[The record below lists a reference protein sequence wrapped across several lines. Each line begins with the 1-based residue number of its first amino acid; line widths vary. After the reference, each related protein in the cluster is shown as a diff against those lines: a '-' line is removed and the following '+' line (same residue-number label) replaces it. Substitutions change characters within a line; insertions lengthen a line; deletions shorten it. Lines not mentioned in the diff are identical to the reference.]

1 MCKLHRADA
10 GGEAGGPDTTMGR
23 EILPG
28 NVVPKHYNLTL
39 EPDFKQ
45 FTFEGTVIV
54 DLDVVEDSTSI
65 SLNTL
70 DIDIHSSKVLSG
82 SETISSSP
90 KLSYHESTQTT
101 MVTFDKALK
110 KGSKAQLE
118 MKFTGE
124 LNDKMAGF
132 YRSTYKN
139 QDGTEGILATTQME
153 PTDARRAF
161 PCFDEP
167 SLKAEFTITL
177 IADKKLTCLSNMDVD
192 SETELSAGKKA
203 VKFTKSPRMSTY
215 LVAFIIGEL
224 NYIETKEFRLPIRVY
239 APPSQDIEHGRFSLD
254 LAARTLKFYEEKF
267 DSQFPLPKMDMV
279 AIPDFSAGAMENWGL
294 ITYRMVD
301 LLFDEKTSGA
311 STKERVAEVVQ
322 HELAHQ
328 WFGNLVTMDFWD
340 GLWLNEGFATWMS
353 WYSCNTFYPEWK
365 VWESYVTDTLQ
376 SALSLD
382 SLRSSHPVEV
392 PVKRADEVNQIFDA
406 ISYSKGSCVLRMI
419 SKYVGE
425 DVFMQGI
432 RNYLKKHAYG
442 NTQTGDLWAALSQA
456 SGKDIGKVMDIWTKH
471 VGYPV
476 VTVTENEKDN
486 TIHVKQN
493 RLLRTADVKPEEDQT
508 IYPVFLGLRTKDGVD
523 EELELSKREGS
534 FKVPD
539 LDFFKLNAD
548 HSSLYR
554 TSYSPARLEK
564 LGKAAKEGK
573 LSTEDRAGMLADAGA
588 LAASGYQKT
597 SGVLNLL
604 KGFDSE
610 KEFIVWSEILTR
622 LGAIQGAW
630 VFEDQKVRDGL
641 ESFQRDL
648 VSERAHK
655 AGWEFK
661 ETDDHIQQQFKAM
674 LFGSAGMSGDKKII
688 EAAKAMFKKFAA
700 GEKSAIHP
708 NIRGSVFGMALKYG
722 GKEEYD
728 IILNT
733 YLNSK
738 NSDERNTALRTL
750 GRAKDP
756 ELIKKT
762 LTLPFSG
769 DVKEQDIY
777 LPVSGLRTH
786 PEGIEAL
793 YGWMVENWGEL
804 TRRLPAGLSML
815 GTMVSICT
823 SSFSRNE
830 DIERIHTFFTERSTK
845 GFDQGLAQSLDSVR
859 AKAAWLGRDRKD
871 VADWVASYPVK
882 TINIKSEL

>member
-1 MCKLHRADA
+1 M
-10 GGEAGGPDTTMGR
+10 
-23 EILPG
+23 
-28 NVVPKHYNLTL
+28 V
-39 EPDFKQ
+39 Q
-45 FTFEGTVIV
+45 F
-54 DLDVVEDSTSI
+54 D
-65 SLNTL
+65 
-70 DIDIHSSKVLSG
+70 KVL
-82 SETISSSP
+82 E
-90 KLSYHESTQTT
+90 
-101 MVTFDKALK
+101 
-110 KGSKAQLE
+110 KGSKGKLWME
-118 MKFTGE
+118 FTGQ

-139 QDGTEGILATTQME
+139 PDGTEGIMATTQME

-167 SLKAEFTITL
+167 ALKAEFTITL
-177 IADKKLTCLSNMDVD
+177 IADNKLTCLSNMDVA
-192 SETELSAGKKA
+192 SETALSGDKKA
-203 VKFTKSPRMSTY
+203 VKFSKSPRMSTY
-215 LVAFIIGEL
+215 LVAFIVGEL

-239 APPSQDIEHGRFSLD
+239 APPNQNIEHGRFSLD

-294 ITYRMVD
+294 ITYRVVD

-376 SALSLD
+376 GALSLD

-425 DVFMQGI
+425 DVFMEGI
-432 RNYLKKHAYG
+432 RKYLKKHAYG

-476 VTVTENEKDN
+476 VTVTEDEKTS

-493 RLLRTADVKPEEDQT
+493 RLLRTADVKPEEDKT
-508 IYPVFLGLRTKDGVD
+508 LYPVFLGLRTKDGID
-523 EELELSKREGS
+523 EQLELSKREAS

-548 HSSLYR
+548 HTSLYR
-554 TSYSPARLEK
+554 TSYTPTRLEK

-622 LGAIQGAW
+622 IGAVQSAW
-630 VFEDQKVRDGL
+630 IFEDQKIRDGL

-655 AGWEFK
+655 LGWDFK
-661 ETDDHIQQQFKAM
+661 ETDGHIQQQFKSM
-674 LFGSAGMSGDKKII
+674 LFGSAGMAGDETIVN
-688 EAAKAMFKKFAA
+688 AAKAMFKKFAA
-700 GEKSAIHP
+700 GDKSAIHP

-722 GKEEYD
+722 GKEE
-728 IILNT
+728 
-733 YLNSK
+733 
-738 NSDERNTALRTL
+738 
-750 GRAKDP
+750 
-756 ELIKKT
+756 
-762 LTLPFSG
+762 
-769 DVKEQDIY
+769 
-777 LPVSGLRTH
+777 VS
-786 PEGIEAL
+786 
-793 YGWMVENWGEL
+793 
-804 TRRLPAGLSML
+804 
-815 GTMVSICT
+815 
-823 SSFSRNE
+823 
-830 DIERIHTFFTERSTK
+830 
-845 GFDQGLAQSLDSVR
+845 LAPL
-859 AKAAWLGRDRKD
+859 K
-871 VADWVASYPVK
+871 
-882 TINIKSEL
+882 